1 MVIKKIKQ
9 KIFEMKLKKLGFD
22 MKDNENSRCGQ
33 ALGLFAEKSGTSQS
47 HIIKCLEDAMATKK
61 LQDVC
66 EKLSGR
72 KEAGRFLQREP
83 EPLVIQCN
91 TCQKDFS
98 DKKGV
103 IFVEET
109 INLGSLSNIIQ
120 HLITCDGIM
129 CDCGTKR
136 PYFEDCKK
144 CGISRK
150 DSSASLIG
158 YRKDYPFSKKQSE
171 QLKKYKKLIAKSK
184 TQGVQK

>member
-22 MKDNENSRCGQ
+22 MKDDKNSRCGQ
-33 ALGLFAEKSGTSQS
+33 ALGLFAERSGTSQS

-83 EPLVIQCN
+83 KPLVIQCH

-109 INLGSLSNIIQ
+109 INLGSLSNIVH

-144 CGISRK
+144 CGISWK

-158 YRKDYPFSKKQSE
+158 YRKDYPFSKKQRE

-184 TQGVQK
+184 TQGGQE